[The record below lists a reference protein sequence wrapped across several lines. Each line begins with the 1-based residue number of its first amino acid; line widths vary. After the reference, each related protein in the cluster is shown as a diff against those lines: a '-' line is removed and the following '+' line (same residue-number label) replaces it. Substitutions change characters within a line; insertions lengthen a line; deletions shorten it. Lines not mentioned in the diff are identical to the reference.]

1 MGKQELRKQL
11 TALSF
16 AEKTK
21 LLERLRD
28 RSLALASARVEMVFD
43 YPGDAEWHLLAWY
56 RERLRSIGTCLSTGH
71 PEAVLALVYSGIDVM
86 GWLAAPADKEYA
98 SEDTFVGWCNKYIV
112 DRIHS
117 VEEELVISGHDLWSA
132 RCGLLH
138 TSTPVSRR
146 SSAGQAHEI
155 WYRFRGKD
163 GTQDGVNLILNTR
176 LSPLGLDI
184 EELALTFREGGIAF
198 IQDLKSDPE
207 ARRIADRRSQN
218 FLRWG
223 VAHVKKP
230 TAPISE

>member
-1 MGKQELRKQL
+1 MGKRELRKQL

-43 YPGDAEWHLLAWY
+43 FPGDAQWHLLAWY

-86 GWLAAPADKEYA
+86 GWLAAPADKKYA
-98 SEDTFVGWCNKYIV
+98 SEDTFVSWCNKYLV
-112 DRIHS
+112 NRLQS
-117 VEEELVISGHDLWSA
+117 VEGHVISGNDLWSA
-132 RCGLLH
+132 RCGFLH
-138 TSTPVSRR
+138 TSIPTSRR
-146 SSAGQAHEI
+146 SDAGQAYEI

-163 GTQDGVNLILNTR
+163 GVDLLQNAPLH
-176 LSPLGLDI
+176 PLGLDV
-184 EELALTFREGGIAF
+184 ETLAWAFREGGKTF
-198 IQDLKSDPE
+198 IEDLN
-207 ARRIADRRSQN
+207 ADHDVRQLADSRAQH

-223 VAHVKKP
+223 
-230 TAPISE
+230 TAKVTLHTTATSE